1 MEVMERRERGH
12 KYQLD
17 DLKGKRGYSK
27 LKEEAPDRTLWRA
40 RFERVYGPVGRQT
53 AE

>member
-1 MEVMERRERGH
+1 VTERRGRGH
-12 KYQLD
+12 KQQLD

-27 LKEEAPDRTLWRA
+27 LIEEAPDRSLWRT
-40 RFERVYGPVGRQT
+40 RFDRGYGPVGRRT